1 MYKKYIKRILDF
13 TAALCG
19 LIILIPII
27 LLITIV
33 LLFVN
38 RGKPLFFQE
47 RPGKNERIFKIYK
60 FKSMTDETDA
70 NGNLLPNDERVTKFG
85 TFLRKSSLD
94 EIPQL
99 FNVLI
104 GDMSLIGP
112 RPLRVHYLPYYK
124 KSERIRHSVRPGIT
138 GLAQVSGRNL
148 LSWDDKL
155 EKDIEYVENITF
167 KNDFEILIKT
177 FKKVIA
183 PSDIDFE
190 PHMLDLDTYR
200 KLNNQ
205 L

>member
-19 LIILIPII
+19 LIILMPII
-27 LLITIV
+27 LLITFV

-104 GDMSLIGP
+104 GNMSLIGP

-155 EKDIEYVENITF
+155 EKDIEYVENISF

>member
-1 MYKKYIKRILDF
+1 M
-13 TAALCG
+13 
-19 LIILIPII
+19 PII
-27 LLITIV
+27 LLITFV

-104 GDMSLIGP
+104 GNMSLIGP

-155 EKDIEYVENITF
+155 EKDIEYVENISF

>member
-155 EKDIEYVENITF
+155 EKDIEYVENISF